1 LRNKKREG
9 GERECKRRRRRNTQ
23 KEREKRFENQKEGKG
38 LPASTID
45 FAMKVTS
52 LKYQDLLILK
62 LISLWSLHYLNIVFL
77 TKQ

>member
-1 LRNKKREG
+1 MRNKKREG

-23 KEREKRFENQKEGKG
+23 KEREKRFEKQKDGKG

-52 LKYQDLLILK
+52 LKFQDLLIFK
-62 LISLWSLHYLNIVFL
+62 FISH
-77 TKQ
+77 